1 VLFWGPDP
9 TGVTMKKTHE
19 AKYKRRVIQATNTE
33 VTKYGK
39 TYIIKSWQNI
49 CQAEFTK
56 YQRPRS
62 SSANGNTKMHL

>member
-49 CQAEFTK
+49 C
-56 YQRPRS
+56 
-62 SSANGNTKMHL
+62 